1 MSYAKAWPETSTRQV
16 SSGFPYRKQTL
27 MLPLQRDAGMRGR
40 WSRIELA
47 REMHGSV
54 WHRPV
59 GAGAREQVTNW
70 MNSCGHVPR
79 PYIENNNRETTGRHR
94 AGRWNKPLMIGG
106 VLLMLPLASYPGQ
119 ARDPDGR
126 YANSPL
132 KQWFDSLR
140 SGKGPCCSDADGSA
154 VSDVDWESKG
164 GRYRVRI
171 DGEWHEVPDD
181 AVITEP
187 NRVGRTM
194 VWPIRGYQGLSIRCF
209 MPGSMT

>member
-1 MSYAKAWPETSTRQV
+1 VLEQEK
-16 SSGFPYRKQTL
+16 
-27 MLPLQRDAGMRGR
+27 
-40 WSRIELA
+40 
-47 REMHGSV
+47 
-54 WHRPV
+54 
-59 GAGAREQVTNW
+59 QVTNW
-70 MNSCGHVPR
+70 MSSGSHMPPPR
-79 PYIENNNRETTGRHR
+79 
-94 AGRWNKPLMIGG
+94 KVIGYRRPTACYRG
-106 VLLMLPLASYPGQ
+106 SRGKKLLIIGSVLLMSPMAFAPGA

-154 VSDVDWESKG
+154 VSDVDWESQSG
-164 GRYRVRI
+164 HYRVRI
-171 DGEWHEVPDD
+171 DGEWHDVPDD

-194 VWPIRGYQGLSIRCF
+194 VWPIRGYQGLTIRCF